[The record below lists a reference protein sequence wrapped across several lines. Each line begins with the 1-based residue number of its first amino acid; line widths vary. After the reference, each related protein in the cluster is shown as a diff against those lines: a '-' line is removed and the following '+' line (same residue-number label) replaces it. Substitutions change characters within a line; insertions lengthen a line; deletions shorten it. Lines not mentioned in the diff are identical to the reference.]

1 MRKKKLAIVA
11 VCTALSVAAMT
22 GCSKGGDAK
31 KDSSSSSPKAS
42 IETVTTPPE
51 TESLSQPDNYG
62 TATVKPESYKGIAVT
77 ITDPT
82 VSDEVVQ
89 QQVDAALSA
98 ATEKIEIT
106 DRAAQKDDTVNI
118 DYVGKIDGK
127 EFDGGSA
134 KGYDLK
140 LGSGT
145 FIPGFEDG
153 LIGAKKGETKDVTVT
168 FPKDYQA
175 KDLAGK
181 QAVFTVTVNG
191 IYNEKK
197 PELTDEWVTKQ
208 TNGAQT
214 TVDAYKQNIK
224 ATLEKQNRDQAIW
237 QQALPKIVEA
247 ADIKPEQAAIDYE
260 YKSQLNNYKMQIYQY
275 MQTNLEN
282 YAKQSGTT
290 VEQLEKDMKTAAET
304 SVKQQIVVNTIFN
317 QEKLEITDDDYKQA
331 FGSSKEDLIKTYG
344 QQNIETPQVQTNL
357 KYYKVA
363 RVVIDNANVT
373 TKPAETSAAAGE
385 SAATTAAGETTAT
398 TAAGETT
405 AATTAAGET
414 QATTAAK

>member
-1 MRKKKLAIVA
+1 M
-11 VCTALSVAAMT
+11 
-22 GCSKGGDAK
+22 
-31 KDSSSSSPKAS
+31 
-42 IETVTTPPE
+42 
-51 TESLSQPDNYG
+51 
-62 TATVKPESYKGIAVT
+62 
-77 ITDPT
+77 
-82 VSDEVVQ
+82 
-89 QQVDAALSA
+89 
-98 ATEKIEIT
+98 
-106 DRAAQKDDTVNI
+106 
-118 DYVGKIDGK
+118 
-127 EFDGGSA
+127 
-134 KGYDLK
+134 
-140 LGSGT
+140 
-145 FIPGFEDG
+145 
-153 LIGAKKGETKDVTVT
+153 
-168 FPKDYQA
+168 
-175 KDLAGK
+175 
-181 QAVFTVTVNG
+181 
-191 IYNEKK
+191 
-197 PELTDEWVTKQ
+197 
-208 TNGAQT
+208 
-214 TVDAYKQNIK
+214 
-224 ATLEKQNRDQAIW
+224 EKQNRDQAIW

-304 SVKQQIVVNTIFN
+304 SVKQQIVVNTIFD

-405 AATTAAGET
+405 ATTAAGET
-414 QATTAAK
+414 QATTAAR